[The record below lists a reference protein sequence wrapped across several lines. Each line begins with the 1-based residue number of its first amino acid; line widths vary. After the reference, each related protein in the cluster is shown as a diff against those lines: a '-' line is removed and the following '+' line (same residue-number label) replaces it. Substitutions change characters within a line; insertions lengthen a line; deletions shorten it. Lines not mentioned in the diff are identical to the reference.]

1 MPITSPLAPEWFF
14 SCLNH
19 NIRSRKIDMQGKKKE
34 KKQVLRCS
42 RGTQFECLVNSNT
55 AFNALLSL
63 NTELL
68 SPHTGVN
75 ADR

>member
-1 MPITSPLAPEWFF
+1 MPITSPLALEWFF

-19 NIRSRKIDMQGKKKE
+19 NIRSQKIDMQGKKKKE
-34 KKQVLRCS
+34 ALHCS